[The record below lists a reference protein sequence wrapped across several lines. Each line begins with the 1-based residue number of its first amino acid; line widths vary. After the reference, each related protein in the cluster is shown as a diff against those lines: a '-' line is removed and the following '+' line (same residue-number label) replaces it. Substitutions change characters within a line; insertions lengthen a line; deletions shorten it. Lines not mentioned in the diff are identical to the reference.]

1 MATGK
6 IGSVV
11 LYRAFG
17 EERARSWVAGKRNPK
32 TWRQSVQRAIMKT
45 AHVSYSTLIQLCRQS
60 FQGFEAGTPCQA
72 QFISRACRD
81 LRALIA
87 ADIDGG
93 MSSVLECSVGNFNGI
108 KDEEFL
114 INRLMVSNGGL
125 SPMGATA
132 SRSGLMMPATGDAL
146 KKSQITYRDVCRAYS
161 LEEGDALHLVFGEFD
176 PAKGVCTLFHY
187 AKVVLRPSTGDMDAL
202 FCLESGAA
210 VNLPNEGNIG
220 SVSVFWSDEED
231 QADSQF
237 TFQLPSY
244 IGTGVR
250 IYAGAVVR
258 SHQYGSLLQWSPE
271 YLAVSDTTMAGNNA
285 ASLGLA
291 VASYMNGRDVYLNGM

>member
-17 EERARSWVAGKRNPK
+17 EERARSWVASKRNPK
-32 TWRQSVQRAIMKT
+32 TWRQSVQRAVMKT

-87 ADIDGG
+87 ADVEGG

-108 KDEEFL
+108 KDEEYL
-114 INRLMVSNGGL
+114 VNRLMVSDGGL
-125 SPMGATA
+125 SPISATA
-132 SRSGLMMPATGDAL
+132 SRRGLMMPATGDAL
-146 KKSQITYRDVCRAYS
+146 KKSEITYRDVCRAYS
-161 LEEGDALHLVFGEFD
+161 LDEGDALHLVFGEFS
-176 PAKGVCTLFHY
+176 ALSGVCTLFHY
-187 AKVVLRPSTGDMDAL
+187 AKIVLRPSSGDMDAL
-202 FCLESGAA
+202 FCLSSGSGI
-210 VNLPNEGNIG
+210 NLPNEGNIG
-220 SVSVFWSDEED
+220 SVSVFWTDDGDET
-231 QADSQF
+231 DSQF
-237 TFQLPSY
+237 TFTLPSY
-244 IGTGVR
+244 TNTGVR

-271 YLAVSDTTMAGNNA
+271 YLTLSSTTEAGCNA

-291 VASYMNGRDVYLNGM
+291 VASYMNGSDVYLNGM